1 MLDKKKILKE
11 ITGNKN
17 FNITVS
23 EPFNHKA
30 IEFLNDFSNALKKQ
44 KKTSIYPDLIYLMFW
59 CSKNRITSLAKNNTD
74 YNNTRLGRGLVF
86 HVTPSN
92 VPTNFIYSFFF
103 GLLSGNSNIIKIPS
117 KKFQEKKIILSALK
131 SILNKKKYSKIKFS
145 NLFIE
150 FDNKSNITEKI
161 SSISDARVIW
171 GGDQT
176 INEIRKIWTPPRT
189 IDLTFADR
197 YSLSIIN
204 LNRLKN
210 KNTQEIKLL
219 AKNFFYDGY
228 LMNQAACNSPHFIF
242 WSGKKNNKIQNFF
255 WKELSVIVKKKFLF
269 DNIHVVD
276 KYTNLVNNI
285 IIHKNFKSIKR
296 YKNYVYVLEPNK
308 KISQIENI
316 RGSNGTFFQ
325 KNIRGINNLK
335 KYITKKCQ
343 TVSYFGFEKNELKKF
358 ILNSNLL
365 GADRFVPIG
374 KALDIDIV
382 WDGYEVVKSLSRTI
396 SL

>member
-1 MLDKKKILKE
+1 
-11 ITGNKN
+11 
-17 FNITVS
+17 
-23 EPFNHKA
+23 
-30 IEFLNDFSNALKKQ
+30 
-44 KKTSIYPDLIYLMFW
+44 
-59 CSKNRITSLAKNNTD
+59 
-74 YNNTRLGRGLVF
+74 
-86 HVTPSN
+86 
-92 VPTNFIYSFFF
+92 
-103 GLLSGNSNIIKIPS
+103 
-117 KKFQEKKIILSALK
+117 
-131 SILNKKKYSKIKFS
+131 
-145 NLFIE
+145 
-150 FDNKSNITEKI
+150 
-161 SSISDARVIW
+161 
-171 GGDQT
+171 
-176 INEIRKIWTPPRT
+176 
-189 IDLTFADR
+189 
-197 YSLSIIN
+197 
-204 LNRLKN
+204 
-210 KNTQEIKLL
+210 
-219 AKNFFYDGY
+219 
-228 LMNQAACNSPHFIF
+228 MNQAACNSPHFIF